1 MATLSLPQ
9 MMSTYHY
16 NEGLATSAADISFDR
31 YDAMFA
37 AMSGVTAGLID
48 IFFVGIPKEGA
59 LTKISDSLVDKLVMK
74 AAKVS
79 GWSPRDGHETI
90 ASAIGFFERNFPVNY
105 DHRSSVD
112 VGGAFQLSTM
122 NHHFKS
128 LSHSPDPIGLF
139 FSILDQ
145 FMNTASFIA
154 DGKLIRID
162 TSDKEFRLQGSNFVS
177 KLFAGFV
184 NWLGHILSDVAGSS
198 GSRGGSGAG
207 RGTGLPI
214 PFMNLLQFLN
224 VGSFQVGQHRNDFAT
239 VMVKVFENGY
249 DFRHGLAMAVPV
261 IFNELMIRA
270 FYVLRRHFEYGLPW
284 RECLP
289 SMKDKT
295 LRWMLLISTG
305 AMCILDGAD
314 AIIRGGGNAVM
325 IFLRMNYVAWM
336 RLIYLVIKEIVIF
349 VKPILKEL
357 WAHVKAWIV
366 DNILSLGEQ
375 KEIEAFYYR
384 MREFRGNLEREFQL
398 FLDRI
403 TKEHNEIM
411 AHIAAIELAPDTSSR
426 LQASA
431 NLAVRVGVDENK
443 VMRTADD
450 VRRKVFGKK

>member
-1 MATLSLPQ
+1 MAPLSLPKLVHE
-9 MMSTYHY
+9 YHY
-16 NEGLATSAADISFDR
+16 DEGLATSASDISFDR

-37 AMSGVTAGLID
+37 AMSGIAAGLID

-59 LTKISDSLVDKLVMK
+59 LTKISDSLVDSLVMK

-79 GWSPRDGHETI
+79 GWSPRDGHENI

-105 DHRSSVD
+105 DQRSSVD
-112 VGGAFQLSTM
+112 VGGKFQLSTT

-145 FMNTASFIA
+145 FMNTSSFIA

-162 TSDKEFRLQGSNFVS
+162 TSDKEFRLQGSNFIS
-177 KLFAGFV
+177 KLFSGFV
-184 NWLGHILSDVAGSS
+184 NWIGHILSDVAGSS
-198 GSRGGSGAG
+198 GSRGGAG

-214 PFMNLLQFLN
+214 PFMNLFQFIN

-270 FYVLRRHFEYGLPW
+270 FYVIRRHFEYKVPW
-284 RECLP
+284 KDCLP

-305 AMCILDGAD
+305 TLCLLDGVD
-314 AIIRGGGNAVM
+314 AVIRGGGNAVM
-325 IFLRMNYVAWM
+325 IFLRMNYVAWI
-336 RLIYLVIKEIVIF
+336 RLIYLVIKEIIIF
-349 VKPILKEL
+349 LKPIIKEL
-357 WAHVKAWIV
+357 WAHVKAWIS
-366 DNILSLGEQ
+366 DHILSIGER
-375 KEIEAFYYR
+375 KAIEEFY
-384 MREFRGNLEREFQL
+384 ERIRSYQGK
-398 FLDRI
+398 LDAELAMFVEQVR
-403 TKEHNEIM
+403 KEHDEIM
-411 AHIAAIELAPDTSSR
+411 AHIAAVAAAETSFGR
-426 LQASA
+426 ATASA
-431 NLAVRVGVDENK
+431 SLARRVGVSEKEIIDSDEDLE
-443 VMRTADD
+443 RFLFGDD
-450 VRRKVFGKK
+450 